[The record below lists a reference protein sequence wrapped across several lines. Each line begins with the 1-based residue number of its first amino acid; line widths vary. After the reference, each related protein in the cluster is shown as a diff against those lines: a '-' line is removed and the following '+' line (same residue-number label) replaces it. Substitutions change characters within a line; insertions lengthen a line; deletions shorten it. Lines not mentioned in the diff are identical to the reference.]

1 MALKILMGYI
11 ITGYIVIMFVYYVGV
26 CRPFK
31 QYWAVPVQNEQCATY
46 QHYSIVQMA
55 FNISSD
61 LGLIL
66 IPLHMFYI
74 ARLPPL
80 RKAILMA
87 VFSLAVFTILAA
99 ILNK

>member
-11 ITGYIVIMFVYYVGV
+11 IVGYVVIMLVYYVGV
-26 CRPFK
+26 CRPFA

-66 IPLHMFYI
+66 IPLYMFHL
-74 ARLPPL
+74 ARLPPK
-80 RKAILMA
+80 RKAVLMA